1 LIQSETSTGEKLE
14 RKIIGFHQDEEEHWV
29 ADLDCGH
36 GQHMRHDPPWME
48 RPWVIDPEARKERI
62 GTVLNCRKCDEELK
76 IDNGS
81 LRM

>member
-1 LIQSETSTGEKLE
+1 
-14 RKIIGFHQDEEEHWV
+14 
-29 ADLDCGH
+29 
-36 GQHMRHDPPWME
+36 ME